1 MATQDI
7 FARLNEEHFPAFPRH
22 LTAVDDANVK
32 RVFDRRKP
40 AKMAS
45 AVVTLEQM
53 EDAKE

>member
-22 LTAVDDANVK
+22 LTAEDEAHVK

-40 AKMAS
+40 AKIAS
-45 AVVTLEQM
+45 AVVTQEKLE
-53 EDAKE
+53 DTKE